1 MEMMGDKFI
10 CMKQNGSIRNVY
22 SKEFY
27 FAVLLIVSTYV
38 LLNGGASFWVGFVGF
53 VGSVLIVILSIIRGN

>member
-1 MEMMGDKFI
+1 MGKMGDKFI

-22 SKEFY
+22 SKKFY

-38 LLNGGASFWVGFVGF
+38 LLNGGASFWVGFVG
-53 VGSVLIVILSIIRGN
+53 SVLIVILSIIRGN